1 MAIPLFTNLS
11 QVLLAIARFH
21 NQFTAVWVTTR
32 SRSALCHE
40 CSERTKKMM
49 LIVLGFDVEQS
60 VNVVIKKPQPRTVEV
75 SLLVVHYGTEPAF
88 DFRAGWQNIP

>member
-1 MAIPLFTNLS
+1 
-11 QVLLAIARFH
+11 
-21 NQFTAVWVTTR
+21 
-32 SRSALCHE
+32 
-40 CSERTKKMM
+40 MM